1 MTMPNPQ
8 IFELGK
14 ITIEGQSDVYVTEIT
29 VNITRELHQ
38 YYTTDSFIS
47 KAVRPGR
54 LKIDFTIRKAKET
67 DSVVFQQLF
76 ETTQRFNMT
85 LYALNAGE
93 DVDTPVKLMTLLD
106 CRLGRENIGN
116 FDTTKP
122 VTEDIEGQA
131 RSVQREGAATGVA

>member
-1 MTMPNPQ
+1 MANQDDLGANPK

-14 ITIEGQSDVYVTEIT
+14 ITLEGYPDVYVQEVS
-29 VNITRELHQ
+29 VNTTRELHQ
-38 YYTTDSFIS
+38 YYTTDSFVS

-67 DSVVFQQLF
+67 DSAVFQVLF
-76 ETTQRFNMT
+76 ESTIRFNMT
-85 LYALNAGE
+85 LYSLNAGDE
-93 DVDTPVKLMTLLD
+93 VDDPRELMTLVD
-106 CRLGRENIGN
+106 CRLGRDNLGN

-131 RSVQREGAATGVA
+131 RKRIMKT

>member
-1 MTMPNPQ
+1 MAEDDNPNPQ

-14 ITIEGQSDVYVTEIT
+14 LTIEGYPDVYVQEVS
-29 VNITRELHQ
+29 VNTTRELHQ
-38 YYTTDSFIS
+38 YYTTDSFVS

-67 DSVVFQQLF
+67 DSQVFQELF
-76 ETTQRFNMT
+76 NGTTRFNMT

-93 DVDTPVKLMTLLD
+93 EVDTPRKLMTLVD
-106 CRLGRENIGN
+106 CRLGRDNMGN

-131 RSVQREGAATGVA
+131 RKRIMET

>member
-1 MTMPNPQ
+1 MAEDDNPNPQ

-14 ITIEGQSDVYVTEIT
+14 LSIEGYSDVYVQEVS
-29 VNITRELHQ
+29 VNTTRELHQ
-38 YYTTDSFIS
+38 YYTTDSFVS

-54 LKIDFTIRKAKET
+54 LKIDFTIKKAKET
-67 DSVVFQQLF
+67 DNQVFQELF
-76 ETTQRFNMT
+76 NGTTKFNMT

-93 DVDTPVKLMTLLD
+93 EVNRPRELMTLVD
-106 CRLGRENIGN
+106 CRLGRDNVGN

-131 RSVQREGAATGVA
+131 RKRIMLT

>member
-1 MTMPNPQ
+1 MANEGTNPQ

-14 ITIEGQSDVYVTEIT
+14 ITLNDGTQVFVQEIT
-29 VNITRELHQ
+29 VNTTRELHQ
-38 YYTTDSFIS
+38 YYTTDSFES

-67 DSVVFQQLF
+67 DNQIFQKLF
-76 ETTQRFNMT
+76 NDTTKFDMT
-85 LYALNAGE
+85 LFALNAGE

-106 CRLGRENIGN
+106 CRLGKDNLGN

-131 RSVQREGAATGVA
+131 RKRIMET

>member
-1 MTMPNPQ
+1 MAEDDNPNPQ

-14 ITIEGQSDVYVTEIT
+14 LTIEGYSDVYVQEVS
-29 VNITRELHQ
+29 VNTTRELHQ
-38 YYTTDSFIS
+38 YYTTDSFVS

-54 LKIDFTIRKAKET
+54 LKIDFTIKKAKET
-67 DSVVFQQLF
+67 DSQVFQELF
-76 ETTQRFNMT
+76 NGTTKFNMT

-93 DVDTPVKLMTLLD
+93 EVDVPRKLMTLVD
-106 CRLGRENIGN
+106 CRLGRDNVGN

-131 RSVQREGAATGVA
+131 RKRIMLT

>member
-1 MTMPNPQ
+1 MGEDDNANPK

-14 ITIEGQSDVYVTEIT
+14 ITIEGMQDVYVQEVS
-29 VNITRELHQ
+29 VNTTRELHQ

-67 DSVVFQQLF
+67 DNMVFQALF
-76 ETTQRFNMT
+76 NATTKFNMT
-85 LYALNAGE
+85 LYSLNAGE
-93 DVDTPVKLMTLLD
+93 DVDTPKELMTLVD
-106 CRLGRENIGN
+106 CRLGRDNMGN

-131 RSVQREGAATGVA
+131 RKRIMKT